1 MDESLGI
8 TNMLNRLF
16 AGPVDSLLQIVGVH
30 PANPA
35 APIDDTFSLELLVVL
50 GFIAFFLLV
59 RFSLSVEKPGASQQI
74 AEMLHEL
81 IGGQADSII
90 GHGFQR
96 FQAFVTS
103 IFLFVLTCNLLGLIP
118 GIKSPTQNVVVPLGL
133 AVTTFIYYN
142 FHGLR
147 VQGPIGYLKH
157 FAGPVWW
164 ISPLLFPIEIISH
177 FARMLSLTV
186 RLWANMFAGDIVTLV
201 FFSLIPVAIPAIFL
215 GLHLAV
221 SVIQAIVF
229 TLLAMIYLSQAVAHE
244 H

>member
-1 MDESLGI
+1 
-8 TNMLNRLF
+8 MLNRLF